1 MILPMKIKQ
10 LNHPYLYPNRFKPG
24 GLMKRTHA
32 VKKQKKIRGEA
43 HEIISIM
50 AIVSCMAIERGLTP
64 HARERITILD
74 IYKDKKFLRN
84 IKDAFSHDRDLSVLA
99 QNFGTF
105 IRVVEK
111 VARGE

>member
-1 MILPMKIKQ
+1 MKK
-10 LNHPYLYPNRFKPG
+10 
-24 GLMKRTHA
+24 THA

-50 AIVSCMAIERGLTP
+50 AIVCCLAIERGLTP
-64 HARERITILD
+64 HAKERSTILD
-74 IYKDKKFLRN
+74 IYKDAKFLREM
-84 IKDAFSHDRDLSVLA
+84 KAAFAHDRDLSVLA